1 MTDEYRIVP
10 ITGEQTSIEPS
21 YEGLAL
27 LEHYLPAEWERLVL
41 FARSGSHL
49 LNAYHNLHH
58 ELGCVYW
65 AHACAVN
72 SGNLVTSDTHM
83 TALLIGALF
92 HDHNHSGGR
101 FPDRRNVEM
110 AVSFVRHR
118 LYGIVSEVMKDE
130 VEAVIRCT
138 EFTNGIFPV
147 HPRTGAQGC
156 MRDADLMSIYSFEG
170 RELLI
175 GLGQELGYTFTND
188 HDTFIEKNRAFL
200 TGAHMHTDFGKYMQ
214 ATFLDD
220 CLLMLAA
227 QVKDFRDEMLS
238 PE

>member
-10 ITGEQTSIEPS
+10 VTGEQMSVEPS

-27 LEHYLPAEWERLVL
+27 LEHYFPADSERLVL
-41 FARSGSHL
+41 LARSGSHL
-49 LNAYHNLHH
+49 LNPYHNLHH

-72 SGNLVTSDTHM
+72 SGKLVTSATDM
-83 TALLIGALF
+83 NALLVAALF

-101 FPDRRNVEM
+101 RPDRTNVEHAM
-110 AVSFVRHR
+110 SFVRNR
-118 LYGIVSEVMKDE
+118 LYGIVSETTRDE
-130 VEAVIRCT
+130 VEAIIRCT

-147 HPRTGAQGC
+147 YPRTGAQGC
-156 MRDADLMSIYSFEG
+156 MRDADLMTIYSFEG

-175 GLGQELGYTFTND
+175 GLGQEMGYTFTND
-188 HDTFIEKNRAFL
+188 HDKFIENNRTFL

-214 ATFLDD
+214 ATFLED
-220 CLLMLAA
+220 CLLMLAD
-227 QVKDFRDEMLS
+227 QVENFRDEMLTA
-238 PE
+238 E

>member
-1 MTDEYRIVP
+1 MTDQYRIVP
-10 ITGEQTSIEPS
+10 ITGEQMSVEPS

-27 LEHYLPAEWERLVL
+27 VDHYFPAEAEHLVL
-41 FARSGSHL
+41 LARSGSHL
-49 LNAYHNLHH
+49 LNPYHNLHH

-72 SGNLVTSDTHM
+72 SGNLVTSDMHM

-101 FPDRRNVEM
+101 LPDRRNVEM
-110 AVSFVRHR
+110 AMSFVRHR
-118 LYGIVSEVMKDE
+118 LYGIVSEATKDE
-130 VEAVIRCT
+130 AEAIIRCT
-138 EFTNGIFPV
+138 EFTNGIFPIY
-147 HPRTGAQGC
+147 PRTGAQGC

-175 GLGQELGYTFTND
+175 GLGQEMGYTFTND
-188 HDTFIEKNRAFL
+188 HDTFIENSRTFL
-200 TGAHMHTDFGKYMQ
+200 TGAQMYTDYGKYMQ
-214 ATFLDD
+214 ATFLSD
-220 CLLMLAA
+220 CLLMLAD
-227 QVKDFRDEMLS
+227 QVKNFRDALLS